1 MTVRVVPCSADAID
15 YGSMTIPRR
24 KEADVAT
31 QHRALKVAPMIA
43 DDTETPAVDSLPES
57 AQETGPVQM
66 LVIGFNEPKF
76 EGQIRRE
83 LDRLKDNDVVRL
95 IDAVVV
101 RKDDEGNIEKMQ
113 LSHLSVDEAI
123 DLGAKAGAMIG
134 LGFGADEES
143 MRTGALLGAAE
154 GSDGHLLD
162 ADVWFVD
169 DVIPN
174 GSAAAIALVEH
185 RWAIPLRE
193 AIWEANGFHLADAWV
208 HPEDLFR
215 VGMRAAEE
223 LESQ

>member
-1 MTVRVVPCSADAID
+1 
-15 YGSMTIPRR
+15 
-24 KEADVAT
+24 
-31 QHRALKVAPMIA
+31 MIEDEPQA
-43 DDTETPAVDSLPES
+43 AAAESSTES
-57 AQETGPVQM
+57 AGTEETGPVQM
-66 LVIGFNEPKF
+66 LVIGFDDPKF
-76 EGQIRRE
+76 EGQIRAE
-83 LDRLKDNDVVRL
+83 LDRLRDNDVVRL

-101 RKDDEGNIEKMQ
+101 QKDADGNVERMQ

-123 DLGAKAGAMIG
+123 DLGSKAGALIG

-162 ADVWFVD
+162 ADAWYVD

-193 AIWEANGFHLADAWV
+193 AIWDANGFHLADAWV

-223 LESQ
+223 LEQ

>member
-1 MTVRVVPCSADAID
+1 MA
-15 YGSMTIPRR
+15 M
-24 KEADVAT
+24 E
-31 QHRALKVAPMIA
+31 HRALKVAPMIA
-43 DDTETPAVDSLPES
+43 DEAETVAADSPPES
-57 AQETGPVQM
+57 TQETGPVQM
-66 LVIGFNEPKF
+66 LVIGFNDPKF
-76 EGQIRRE
+76 EGQIRAE
-83 LDRLKDNDVVRL
+83 LDRLRDNDVVKL

-101 RKDDEGNIEKMQ
+101 QKDDEGNVERMQ
-113 LSHLSVDEAI
+113 LTHLTTDEAI
-123 DLGAKAGAMIG
+123 DLGAKAGALIG

-162 ADVWFVD
+162 ADAWFVD

-193 AIWEANGFHLADAWV
+193 AIWSANGFHLADAWV

-215 VGMRAAEE
+215 IGMRAAEE
-223 LESQ
+223 LEPQ

>member
-1 MTVRVVPCSADAID
+1 MA
-15 YGSMTIPRR
+15 M
-24 KEADVAT
+24 E
-31 QHRALKVAPMIA
+31 HRALKVAPMIA
-43 DDTETPAVDSLPES
+43 DETETVAADSPPES
-57 AQETGPVQM
+57 TQETGPVQM
-66 LVIGFNEPKF
+66 LVIGFNDPKF
-76 EGQIRRE
+76 EGQIRAE
-83 LDRLKDNDVVRL
+83 LDRLRDNDVVRL

-101 RKDDEGNIEKMQ
+101 QKDDEGNLERMQ
-113 LSHLSVDEAI
+113 LTHLTTDEAI
-123 DLGAKAGAMIG
+123 DLGAKAGALIG

-162 ADVWFVD
+162 ADAWFVD

-193 AIWEANGFHLADAWV
+193 AIWSANGSHLADAWV

-215 VGMRAAEE
+215 IGMRAAEE
-223 LESQ
+223 LEPQ

>member
-1 MTVRVVPCSADAID
+1 MA
-15 YGSMTIPRR
+15 M
-24 KEADVAT
+24 E
-31 QHRALKVAPMIA
+31 HRALKTAPMIA
-43 DDTETPAVDSLPES
+43 DEAEAVAAESLPES
-57 AQETGPVQM
+57 TPETGPVQL
-66 LVIGFNEPKF
+66 LVIGFNDPDF
-76 EGQIRRE
+76 RGQIRAE
-83 LDRLKDNDVVRL
+83 LDRLRGNDVVRL

-101 RKDDEGNIEKMQ
+101 QKDDEGNVERMQ
-113 LSHLSVDEAI
+113 MSDLTTDEAI
-123 DLGAKAGAMIG
+123 DLGAKAGALIG

-162 ADVWFVD
+162 ADAWFVD

-193 AIWEANGFHLADAWV
+193 AIWSANGFHLADAWV

-215 VGMRAAEE
+215 IGMRAAEE
-223 LESQ
+223 LEPQ

>member
-1 MTVRVVPCSADAID
+1 MA
-15 YGSMTIPRR
+15 M
-24 KEADVAT
+24 E
-31 QHRALKVAPMIA
+31 HRALKVAPMIA
-43 DDTETPAVDSLPES
+43 DETETVAADSLPES
-57 AQETGPVQM
+57 TPETGPVQL

-76 EGQIRRE
+76 EGQIRAE
-83 LDRLKDNDVVRL
+83 LDRLRDNDVVRL

-101 RKDDEGNIEKMQ
+101 RKDDEGNVEKMQ

-123 DLGAKAGAMIG
+123 DLGAKAGALIG

-193 AIWEANGFHLADAWV
+193 AIWDANGFHLADAWV

-223 LESQ
+223 LEGP